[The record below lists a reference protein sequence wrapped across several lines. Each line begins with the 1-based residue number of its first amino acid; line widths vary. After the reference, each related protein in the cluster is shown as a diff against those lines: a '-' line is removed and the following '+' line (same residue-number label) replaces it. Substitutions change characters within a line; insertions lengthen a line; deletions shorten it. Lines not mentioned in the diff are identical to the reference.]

1 MSFASPFVLA
11 GLVALPALYW
21 LLRAV
26 PPQPR
31 REVFGGMYFL
41 KDLSSRKSQPVRT
54 PPLILIVRMLA
65 FTALIL
71 GLAGPLV
78 GDEPPQTEGPVTLLM
93 DDGWDA
99 AAHWTD
105 RQNAARAALEASRG
119 PVTLVRRSDGEVITD
134 LSPDEAMRAIER
146 WEPQPVLPQ
155 AEGVLDTATLQ
166 NAERLIY
173 IAGGIMTGDEAAY
186 LPRAEVSLPSS
197 TTVALGQ
204 VRVTADALTVP
215 VMRSDDRGTGRWQV
229 SAIGADGRAL
239 STESAVLEPGTLT
252 QDVTFRLPL
261 AIRNQVVRLEID
273 GIRSAG
279 AVELLGASARRTLV
293 GIASRGNDS
302 LREGGFYLTRALEP
316 RAELIDGPI
325 ADLLL
330 EDPGMIILDDIGT
343 FRTRDR
349 EGLEA
354 FVDAGGVLLRFAGPR
369 LLAGD
374 RINGDPLLPAPVL
387 GGERALGGALTWAE
401 PQRVSRIE
409 ALSPIGDLA
418 LEEDIAVRRQVLTAP
433 GANPDIWVALADG
446 TPLITARRQGEG
458 LVVLV
463 HVSAVPTWSDFPISG
478 LFAQVLQRLAAL
490 AETALDQPA
499 PGADEALPATK
510 LVNGFG
516 ALIDA
521 PLGTEPWRAGED
533 AAPGLYGSTTKELAV
548 NAYDGTPPLR
558 GLTAETLPRGAR
570 LMGATKAT
578 QTDLGPLLLV
588 LAIILL
594 SADAFLTMTGGRLLP
609 VAAAVTAVVISPLM
623 APPAKAQL
631 RPPLPSLATEAALD
645 IRFGYIKTGDREV
658 DALSEAGLRGLSVQ
672 ASLRTALEPA
682 PPQGVDPDRDELSVY
697 PLLYWPI
704 RPGQEPPSDSAL
716 QRLEDF
722 MAGGGLLIIDTLNV
736 ARPGMGD
743 GGLDDILARF
753 DAPPLEPL
761 GADSVLLFSFYRLG
775 DLEGRTTG
783 GQVWVETR
791 GALDQ
796 RRDGVPSLII
806 GGRDW
811 ASAWALDDR
820 GYPLRPAGPGGE
832 RRRELAFRAGINM
845 AMVAVTGN
853 YKADQAE
860 VQSMLD
866 RLGDTEDEIQRLID
880 GP

>member
-1 MSFASPFVLA
+1 MSFTSPLVLA
-11 GLVALPALYW
+11 GLLALPALYW

-26 PPQPR
+26 PPQPK

-41 KDLSSRKSQPVRT
+41 KTLSTRKSQPVRT

-78 GDEPPQTEGPVTLLM
+78 GDEPQRSDGPVTLLM

-99 AAHWTD
+99 AAHWSE
-105 RQNAARAALEASRG
+105 RQNAARAALEASTG
-119 PVTLVRRSDGEVITD
+119 PVTLVRRSDGTATPD
-134 LSPDEAMRAIER
+134 LTPDQAMRAIER
-146 WEPQPVLPQ
+146 WEPQPTLPNDDN
-155 AEGVLDTATLQ
+155 LDRAALQ

-173 IAGGIMTGDEAAY
+173 IAGGLMTDDDLGY
-186 LPRAEVSLPSS
+186 LRGAEVSLPPSA
-197 TTVALGQ
+197 TLALGR
-204 VRVTADALTVP
+204 VSVTADALAIP
-215 VMRSDDRGTGRWQV
+215 LMRSSTRGTGRWQV

-239 STESAVLEPGTLT
+239 STETVVLEPGE
-252 QDVTFRLPL
+252 DMAEVTFRLPL
-261 AIRNQVVRLEID
+261 AIRNQVVRLEIE
-273 GIRSAG
+273 GVRSAG

-302 LREGGFYLTRALEP
+302 LREGGFYLTRALAP
-316 RAELIDGPI
+316 QAELIEGPI
-325 ADLLL
+325 ADLLI
-330 EDPGMIILDDIGT
+330 EEPGMIILDDVGT
-343 FRTRDR
+343 FRARDR
-349 EGLEA
+349 DGLEA
-354 FVDAGGVLLRFAGPR
+354 FVNNGGVLLRFAGPR
-369 LLAGD
+369 LLAGEA
-374 RINGDPLLPAPVL
+374 INGDPLLPAPVL
-387 GGERALGGALTWAE
+387 GGERALGGALTWDE
-401 PQRVSRIE
+401 PQRVDQIDAR
-409 ALSPIGDLA
+409 SPIGDFV
-418 LEEDIAVRRQVLTAP
+418 LEEEIAVRRQVLTTP
-433 GANPDIWVALADG
+433 GSNPDVWVALADG
-446 TPLITARRQGEG
+446 TPLVTARRQGNG

-478 LFAQVLQRLAAL
+478 LFAQFLQRLAAL
-490 AETALDQPA
+490 AETSLDQPV
-499 PGADEALPATK
+499 PGPDDALPATK
-510 LVNGFG
+510 LLNGFG
-516 ALIDA
+516 ALSDA
-521 PLGTEPWRAGED
+521 PLGSDLWRTGVEV
-533 AAPGLYGSTTKELAV
+533 APGLYGSTTKELAV
-548 NAYDGTPPLR
+548 NAYAGVPPLR
-558 GLTAETLPRGAR
+558 GLTPERLPRGAR
-570 LMGATKAT
+570 LIGAAEAT
-578 QTDLGPLLLV
+578 QTDLGPLLLI
-588 LAIILL
+588 LAVILL

-609 VAAAVTAVVISPLM
+609 AAAALAVVTFSPLI
-623 APPAKAQL
+623 APRAEAQL

-672 ASLRTALEPA
+672 ATLRTALEPA

-704 RPGQEPPSDSAL
+704 HAGQEPPSDSAL
-716 QRLEDF
+716 QRLEEF
-722 MAGGGLLIIDTLNV
+722 MEGGGLLVIDTPNI
-736 ARPGMGD
+736 ARPGLGQ
-743 GGLDDILARF
+743 GGLDDILSRF

-761 GADSVLLFSFYRLG
+761 GANSVLLFSFYRLA
-775 DLEGRTTG
+775 DLEGRSTS

-806 GGRDW
+806 GSRDW
-811 ASAWALDDR
+811 AAAWALDDR

-866 RLGDTEDEIQRLID
+866 RLGDPDDPMERFRD